1 MRLVSIASGSSG
13 NCIYVGS
20 EHSHILVDAGISNK
34 RIEQG
39 LNEIGLKGSELDGVV
54 ITHEHSDHIKGLGVL
69 ARKHHVPIYGT
80 RGTLEEKYRTKSL
93 GKLDESL
100 FHVIRPGESFKINNI
115 DIHPFSIPH
124 DARDPVSYQIESADT
139 RIGTVTD
146 LGYFDDSIV
155 NELQDCDLLYVEAN
169 YDLHMLQA
177 GPYPY
182 QLKRR
187 IAGNYGHLCNEMS
200 GQLIGR
206 LLNERLQKVI
216 LGHLS
221 KENNYPQLAWETVR
235 LEVTMG
241 ENPYKGSDF
250 PMVVAKRDEVS
261 ELVTI

>member
-1 MRLVSIASGSSG
+1 MQFSTIASGSSG
-13 NCIYVGS
+13 NCLYAANDDT
-20 EHSHILVDAGISNK
+20 HILIDAGISKK
-34 RIEQG
+34 RIE
-39 LNEIGLKGSELDGVV
+39 LGLKSFGTEGSDIDALLV
-54 ITHEHSDHIKGLGVL
+54 THEHLDHIQGIGVWS
-69 ARKHHVPIYGT
+69 RKYHVPIYGT
-80 RGTLEEKYRTKSL
+80 RGTLEEIWRTKSL

-187 IAGNYGHLCNEMS
+187 IAGNYG
-200 GQLIGR
+200 QLIGR

-221 KENNYPQLAWETVR
+221 KENNFPELALKAVQNELERDFSVTKETLPV
-235 LEVTMG
+235 
-241 ENPYKGSDF
+241 S
-250 PMVVAKRDEVS
+250 VAPRDEAMAIIT
-261 ELVTI
+261 L